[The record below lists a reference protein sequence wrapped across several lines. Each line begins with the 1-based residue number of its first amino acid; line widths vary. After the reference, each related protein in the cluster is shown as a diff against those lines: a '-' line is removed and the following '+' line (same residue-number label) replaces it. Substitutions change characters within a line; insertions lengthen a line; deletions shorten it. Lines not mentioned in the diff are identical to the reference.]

1 MSAGARFKEACV
13 RFRKRGVNFTNAR
26 VRRHEGVHFTAWRR
40 SSRKKRR
47 YVYDKTR
54 LFYQGF
60 VFSQKTAF
68 ATKKKASVFH
78 KEAFATNGG
87 LSFTRGGVRFAKR
100 GVRNGIIRRGEGTT
114 TRDHEEKKHK
124 AKKERRKN
132 GKHKEKKY
140 RPYVQQERTRRKHR
154 TKKKKKGAR
163 RKGKIG
169 VRPVKIYTKYEYDE

>member
-1 MSAGARFKEACV
+1 MLVLKKHVSDLGKEALILLTHVFVVTKAFILRHGDV
-13 RFRKRGVNFTNAR
+13 RHGKRGVTFTT
-26 VRRHEGVHFTAWRR
+26 RRACFTKD
-40 SSRKKRR
+40 SFFHKKRR
-47 YVYDKTR
+47 SPRKE
-54 LFYQGF
+54 
-60 VFSQKTAF
+60 
-68 ATKKKASVFH
+68 ASVFH

-87 LSFTRGGVRFAKR
+87 LSFTRGGVRFGKR

-154 TKKKKKGAR
+154 TKKQKKGAR